1 MSVLKGMGWA
11 KELLNKS
18 KQKLTTN
25 PLRNMKLKLHLKSMS
40 STNEQS
46 HIPTAADQSLESAQ
60 SGEST
65 AVVQLTETVQL
76 VEASPLV
83 EKAELLETPLVE
95 KAELLESAPLADQ
108 AEEAV
113 SVQSAE
119 AMEIAASVETE
130 EEIHKAKG
138 IFGHK
143 WTLVKTAAVASVIT
157 AVVWGGNH
165 YITSNMNQ
173 VYHVSVN
180 GTEIGLVS
188 DKVMVEQFEASKV
201 KELATSKEDLRM
213 VVQEPTVTYTAERA
227 FMAQT
232 NNKEVMDKLV
242 GYISAYPIGTELLV
256 DGKNVGVLKNKEVAN
271 QLLEQIKTNALDKK
285 KDSSKVRILSAG
297 TAPVESSE
305 LQKIEFVQQ
314 VELHDIPIQPQD
326 VVNPDELRKKLET
339 GDVQPVQYTVVQGDC
354 VSCIASKL
362 NISKQVIYQNNPT
375 IVDDKLKVGQ
385 KLDLTVLQPTL
396 AVRTVEK
403 VVENQEIQFDTEYE
417 KDSSVMLG
425 TDQTLRQGKNG
436 MKKITILVTKVN
448 GLVIEE
454 AVQGEEV
461 IEQPVKALVRKG
473 TKVITGQGTGKFAWP
488 VQSYSITSTFGY
500 RWGALHKGIDFT
512 SPNKT
517 IMASDNGK
525 VVYSGYNSGY
535 GNHVILDHMN
545 GYKTLY
551 GHMSQ
556 VYVKNGQILEKGEKI
571 GYMGST
577 GNSTGVHL
585 HFEIMKND
593 VAENPSK
600 YLNR

>member
-1 MSVLKGMGWA
+1 MVQAVETS
-11 KELLNKS
+11 
-18 KQKLTTN
+18 
-25 PLRNMKLKLHLKSMS
+25 
-40 STNEQS
+40 
-46 HIPTAADQSLESAQ
+46 ESI
-60 SGEST
+60 
-65 AVVQLTETVQL
+65 ETVQL
-76 VEASPLV
+76 VEKV
-83 EKAELLETPLVE
+83 EGTDTLSAAET
-95 KAELLESAPLADQ
+95 
-108 AEEAV
+108 
-113 SVQSAE
+113 
-119 AMEIAASVETE
+119 VETE
-130 EEIHKAKG
+130 QVLASVATEEAIHRTKG
-138 IFGHK
+138 ILRLGHK

-157 AVVWGGNH
+157 AVIWGGNH
-165 YITSNMNQ
+165 YIVSNMNQ

-180 GTEIGLVS
+180 GTEIGVVS
-188 DKVMVEQFEASKV
+188 DVSMVEQFEASKV
-201 KELATSKEDLRM
+201 KELASSQQDLRM
-213 VVQEPTVTYTAERA
+213 VVQEPMVTYSAEKA
-227 FMAQT
+227 FMGKT
-232 NNKEVMDKLV
+232 NDKEVLDKLT

-256 DGKNVGVLKNKEVAN
+256 DGKNVGVVKNKETAN
-271 QLLEQIKTNALDKK
+271 QVLEQIKTNVLDKK
-285 KDSSKVRILSAG
+285 KDAKVRILSAA
-297 TAPVESSE
+297 APVESGE
-305 LQKIEFVQQ
+305 LQKIEFVQK

-354 VSCIASKL
+354 VSCIATKL

-375 IVDDKLKVGQ
+375 VVDDKLKVGQ

-403 VVENQEIQFDTEYE
+403 VVENQEIQFDTDFE
-417 KDSSVMLG
+417 KDSNVMLG
-425 TDQTLRQGKNG
+425 TDETLRQGKNG

-461 IEQPVKALVRKG
+461 VVQPVKALVRKG

-500 RWGALHKGIDFT
+500 RWGALHKGLDLT

-517 IMASDNGK
+517 ILASDNGK
-525 VVYSGYNSGY
+525 VVYASYDNGY

-556 VYVKNGQILEKGEKI
+556 MYVKVGQIVEKGEKI
-571 GYMGST
+571 GFMGST

-585 HFEIMKND
+585 HFEVQKND
-593 VAENPSK
+593 TAENPSK